1 MSTWYDAPQ
10 GTIAVGLKADLA
22 WTEKKIREI
31 EEGKRSKN
39 GPPSLKYLMELKAA
53 IEEELARPPTY
64 ETFRSWKD
72 GQEGRE
78 RPSSGADGLDL

>member
-1 MSTWYDAPQ
+1 M
-10 GTIAVGLKADLA
+10 GLKADLA

-64 ETFRSWKD
+64 ETFRSWPK
-72 GQEGRE
+72 G
-78 RPSSGADGLDL
+78 RPSGQGKARFWRGRP